1 MKNTRRWKV
10 VLKKCIEVLEP
21 VSSFHQLLLVQCLRH
36 KVYSER
42 ALQAP
47 KLAVDRPLLIN
58 TGPSGRGFPS
68 HQVTQHI
75 GDIIPLYSTIF
86 EQCADSL
93 QELNVQDQ
101 DKVLD
106 LLNERFEEQYFN
118 QE

>member
-21 VSSFHQLLLVQCLRH
+21 VSSFHQLLLAQCLRF

-42 ALQAP
+42 ELRAP
-47 KLAVDRPLLIN
+47 KLAADRPLLIN

-68 HQVTQHI
+68 YQVQHI
-75 GDIIPLYSTIF
+75 EDIIPLYSTIF
-86 EQCADSL
+86 EQCADFI
-93 QELNVQDQ
+93 QEVNVQDQ

-106 LLNERFEEQYFN
+106 LLNEQFEEQYFN